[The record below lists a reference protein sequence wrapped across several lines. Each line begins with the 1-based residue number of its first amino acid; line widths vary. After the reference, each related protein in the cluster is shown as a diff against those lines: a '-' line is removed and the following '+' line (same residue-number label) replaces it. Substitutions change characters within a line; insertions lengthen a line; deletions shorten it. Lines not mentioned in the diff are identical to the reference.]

1 MPKKSYF
8 WQKAFMEVV
17 IDKFGRILIPKKI
30 RDMLGLKPGQML
42 ELETDYP
49 SRKLNLRL
57 PADPSS
63 TEVIVTDFGLPIIQN
78 GEPSEEEFDTVAFI
92 KETREEYLD
101 RKMGL

>member
-1 MPKKSYF
+1 
-8 WQKAFMEVV
+8 
-17 IDKFGRILIPKKI
+17 
-30 RDMLGLKPGQML
+30 MLGLKPGQVL
-42 ELETDYP
+42 ELVTDP
-49 SRKLNLRL
+49 SSRKLDLRL

-78 GEPSEEEFDTVAFI
+78 GPPSDEPFDTVAFI